1 MHTHNATPPP
11 LLRHFD
17 AFINLINALNS
28 VDWSSLS
35 TLHKQPL
42 LRHTAS
48 LREHVVRAMSNMLTA
63 NIDSGLTHAISES
76 MWGVITAELYGGGNS
91 SYVGGLVCS
100 VSILYLS
107 SCRHVRHAIVR
118 TLQCDLV
125 LL

>member
-76 MWGVITAELYGGGNS
+76 MWGVITAELYGGG
-91 SYVGGLVCS
+91 
-100 VSILYLS
+100 
-107 SCRHVRHAIVR
+107 
-118 TLQCDLV
+118 
-125 LL
+125 